1 MKLNHKNNIKI
12 NKFSALQHR
21 DFRLLWIGQLISNT
35 GSQMQIV
42 ALNWHIYLLTNS
54 AVALGLIGLSRFIPV
69 VIFSLIG
76 GSFADSHNRKKI
88 MFYSQSIMAIFSIIL
103 TIATFTNNVTPLII
117 YSITIG
123 SFIAFSFDLPARQAL
138 IPSLIN
144 KKDFTNAM
152 SLNSIMFQISAILGP
167 GLVGFVIAEFGIGS
181 VYAFNSLSFMAVII
195 ALLLMRSDGAI
206 NGKSTPVSITSIL
219 EGLRFVASRTII
231 WSTMLLDFF
240 GTFFSSATALLPI
253 FAKDILHVGPRELGF
268 LYAGPAIG
276 ALIAGYIIAHM
287 EKINNQGR
295 ILIYGVIC
303 YGFATML
310 FGLSTFFWLS
320 FISLIIL
327 GIGDAISAIIRN
339 IARQL
344 ETPDYIR
351 GRMIAIN
358 MIFFLGGPQLGE
370 FEAGILAANVGAP
383 VSVVIGGISTV
394 IFAGIIA
401 LKIPD
406 LINYKGHENKQ

>member
-76 GSFADSHNRKKI
+76 GSLQTLIIEKI

-231 WSTMLLDFF
+231 WSTMLLDFLEHSF
-240 GTFFSSATALLPI
+240 PPQLHFYQFLQKIYYMLDRESLDFYMLVLLLVHLLL
-253 FAKDILHVGPRELGF
+253 D
-268 LYAGPAIG
+268 
-276 ALIAGYIIAHM
+276 
-287 EKINNQGR
+287 
-295 ILIYGVIC
+295 
-303 YGFATML
+303 
-310 FGLSTFFWLS
+310 
-320 FISLIIL
+320 ISLLIWKRL
-327 GIGDAISAIIRN
+327 IIR
-339 IARQL
+339 
-344 ETPDYIR
+344 EEY
-351 GRMIAIN
+351 
-358 MIFFLGGPQLGE
+358 
-370 FEAGILAANVGAP
+370 
-383 VSVVIGGISTV
+383 
-394 IFAGIIA
+394 
-401 LKIPD
+401 
-406 LINYKGHENKQ
+406 